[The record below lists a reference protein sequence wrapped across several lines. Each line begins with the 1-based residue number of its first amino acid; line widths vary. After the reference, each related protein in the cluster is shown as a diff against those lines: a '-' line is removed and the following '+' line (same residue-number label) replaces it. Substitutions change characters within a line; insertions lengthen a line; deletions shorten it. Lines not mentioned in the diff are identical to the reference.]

1 MIINL
6 VGTTRDS
13 LIIFEQC
20 PIYFDKNQFV
30 HVNELA
36 IEWKDQVSNVHGM
49 ISSTLV
55 DLSPVNMNQQLL
67 YFNQNHESALMYY
80 SPTHIAKYKIQC
92 PSLQASVFNINLSEK
107 HEIEKVYLQLEIT
120 NARIQ

>member
-6 VGTTRDS
+6 VGTTRGS
-13 LIIFEQC
+13 LITFEPC

-67 YFNQNHESALMYY
+67 YFHQNHESTLMYY
-80 SPTHIAKYKIQC
+80 SPTHISKYKIQC